1 MAFDATKKEWS
12 ELYAFFRLLADGQ
25 VYAGTPDVKPDEAYC
40 LPVAR
45 MQREEHDGTRQYI
58 IGKNEVRIVG
68 EKMDKHV
75 PREDFGTVAGL
86 ILQSIRDTETDNVVS
101 PDGVEGFLDDVA
113 IFDLE
118 AKTNDRTD
126 FKVAFYREDAPLT
139 GFCVRS
145 RIGTLYPL
153 LDGGRAANFKFEQA
167 GIRFPVPAINKIN
180 AFGEEDDVL
189 GRMLMIERMGGVLKY
204 SDVADKIFR
213 SNLSMIDLHAG
224 RLFGEMTRL
233 MWLEGKTKVSDL
245 TELVKQKNPL
255 KIKDEL
261 ITKHGFYEYK
271 VKEFLLAIAAGM
283 RPAKQYNGTDSAIDG
298 CLLVTGAGEVLCYQR
313 AFRQV
318 YADFL
323 FQNTRLEKGSTQKDR
338 YGFLEREDGVYY
350 FKLNL
355 KVGLTKR

>member
-25 VYAGTPDVKPDEAYC
+25 VYAGTPDVGRDETLC

-45 MQREEHDGTRQYI
+45 VQREEHDGTRQYI
-58 IGKNEVRIVG
+58 IGKNEVRIQG
-68 EKMDKHV
+68 EKIDKRI

-86 ILQSIRDTETDNVVS
+86 ILQAMRATGGDDVAS
-101 PDGVEGFLDDVA
+101 PDGVEGFLDEVA

-153 LDGGRAANFKFEQA
+153 LDGGRAANFKFEQT
-167 GIRFPVPAINKIN
+167 GIKFPVPAINKIN

-189 GRMLMIERMGGVLKY
+189 GRMLMIERMGGALKY

-233 MWLEGKTKVSDL
+233 MWLEGKTKINDL
-245 TELVKQKNPL
+245 TELLKQVNPL

-261 ITKHGFYEYK
+261 INKHGFYEYK
-271 VKEFLLAIAAGM
+271 VKEFLLAVAAGM
-283 RPAKQYNGTDSAIDG
+283 RPAKQYNGIDSAIDG

-323 FQNTRLEKGSTQKDR
+323 YQNTRLEKGSTRKDH